1 MVGKKVSI
9 RSLKKLIEKSLINGP
24 RWYRAQADPLEPPT
38 WKDVYQLT
46 LNAYAMAL
54 EDVLKALNG
63 NSEFLIKT
71 CPADRNRKSGRP
83 LVLNPATFPWRK
95 KEEAGSQRTPAPHME
110 TIKVQLSE
118 AELFNTFQVMSKDRA
133 ADSEV

>member
-1 MVGKKVSI
+1 
-9 RSLKKLIEKSLINGP
+9 
-24 RWYRAQADPLEPPT
+24 
-38 WKDVYQLT
+38 
-46 LNAYAMAL
+46 MAL

>member
-9 RSLKKLIEKSLINGP
+9 RGLKKLIEKSLVNGP
-24 RWYRAQADPLEPPT
+24 RWYRSQADPLDPPT

-63 NSEFLIKT
+63 NPEFLIKT

-95 KEEAGSQRTPAPHME
+95 QEETNGERTPEPRLE
-110 TIKVQLSE
+110 TIRVQLSGS
-118 AELFNTFQVMSKDRA
+118 ELFNTFQVMSKDRA
-133 ADSEV
+133 ADSEG